1 MSSCFFRHK
10 RQREKVDMIGVIR
23 TLTKRMFSPKY
34 LLLTNTV
41 SSGVLL
47 SLGDIL
53 QQFNERRIARKKLL
67 LKVNAAS
74 ASGTV
79 DHIHVGEDDVR
90 GAVPAFNWIRTGRM
104 LTIGILLG
112 PLNHYWYLAL
122 DKFLPGVK
130 ARTVAKKI
138 LLDELIASPVMT
150 STFFVGMGLLEGKTL
165 AESVDV
171 LKKKFLTV
179 YMVDILVWPP
189 IQAIN
194 FFLVPPQ
201 LRVIY
206 VNVFILLWD
215 VFLSFMNHS

>member
-1 MSSCFFRHK
+1 
-10 RQREKVDMIGVIR
+10 MIGAIR

-47 SLGDIL
+47 SLGDVL
-53 QQFNERRIARKKLL
+53 QQVNERRIAKKKLL
-67 LKVNAAS
+67 LKVS
-74 ASGTV
+74 ASGSM
-79 DHIHVGEDDVR
+79 DHIGQVDGQETL
-90 GAVPAFNWIRTGRM
+90 PTFNWIRTGRM
-104 LTIGILLG
+104 LTIGIFLG

-130 ARTVAKKI
+130 GRTVAKKI

-165 AESVDV
+165 ADSIDV

-179 YMVDILVWPP
+179 YMVDIAVWPP
-189 IQAIN
+189 VQAIN

-215 VFLSFMNHS
+215 VFLSFMNHN